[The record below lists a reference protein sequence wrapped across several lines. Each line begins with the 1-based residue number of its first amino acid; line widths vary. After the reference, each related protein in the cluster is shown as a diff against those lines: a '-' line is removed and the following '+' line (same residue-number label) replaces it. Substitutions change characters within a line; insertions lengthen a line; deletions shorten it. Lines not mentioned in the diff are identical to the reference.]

1 MDQRLEE
8 TFERLAGTTV
18 EPAAVTWVMEY
29 ERRQGRQPVDR
40 RHDRSFAAD
49 IESPPRLIEIKA
61 TATSYRGW
69 FLLMEPVQVK
79 HAHSDP
85 NFYVYVVE
93 NVGQGDPAL
102 FTVRI
107 LSGDQL
113 RQLVEKAKKREYYEV
128 GWPTKN
134 YDATP
139 VESMPGDSG
148 QAPARRG

>member
-69 FLLMEPVQVK
+69 FLPMEPVQVK

-85 NFYVYVVE
+85 NFYVYAVE
-93 NVGQGDPAL
+93 NVGQGNPAL